1 MIKYK
6 ANKYSKPELGN
17 QKKMTTS
24 KRLQKNVEVIDA
36 LIKALGITIKP
47 FISQLKDHSKKSLA
61 PNAISPGH
69 VLREEVL
76 ALTIDLKEK
85 SNIDKEI
92 KLNDIG
98 RITYPIMNSII
109 SIIAAESP
117 EVVQAIANNSFQDL
131 PFKEKLMQRDH
142 LAQKW
147 SQYIDEIQ
155 LLKQQLPINQASTF
169 DLTPLDNLTLLDSTP
184 DNLTL
189 FDSTPDNLTL
199 LDSTPD
205 NLTLL
210 DSTPDNLTLLDST
223 PDNLTLL
230 DSTPEDYL
238 FPDFNNWDSNNNQLL
253 DPSGGYIDF

>member
-6 ANKYSKPELGN
+6 ANKYSKPELGS

-24 KRLQKNVEVIDA
+24 KRLQKNVKAIDA

-47 FISQLKDHSKKSLA
+47 FISQLKDHSKKDLA
-61 PNAISPGH
+61 PNGISPGH
-69 VLREEVL
+69 VLREEAL
-76 ALTIDLKEK
+76 AFTLDLKKK

-98 RITYPIMNSII
+98 RITYPIMNSIV
-109 SIIAAESP
+109 SIIASESP
-117 EVVQAIANNSFQDL
+117 EVVQAIANNNFQDL

-155 LLKQQLPINQASTF
+155 LLKQQLPINQASPF
-169 DLTPLDNLTLLDSTP
+169 DFTPLE
-184 DNLTL
+184 
-189 FDSTPDNLTL
+189 NLTL

-210 DSTPDNLTLLDST
+210 GSTSDNLTLFDSTPDNSTLH
-223 PDNLTLL
+223 

-238 FPDFNNWDSNNNQLL
+238 FPDFNNWDSNNNQLM